1 MSNSLTPA
9 QRLRIALDLHDL
21 GVQMM
26 RQNLHRRYPALNDGE
41 IEAKLLE
48 WLRTRPGAEHGDG
61 VGNPRELL

>member
-1 MSNSLTPA
+1 MPNSLTPT
-9 QRLRIALDLHDL
+9 QRLRITLDLHDL

-26 RQNLHRRYPALNDGE
+26 RQNLHRRYPKAGAKE

-61 VGNPRELL
+61 VGNPRELP